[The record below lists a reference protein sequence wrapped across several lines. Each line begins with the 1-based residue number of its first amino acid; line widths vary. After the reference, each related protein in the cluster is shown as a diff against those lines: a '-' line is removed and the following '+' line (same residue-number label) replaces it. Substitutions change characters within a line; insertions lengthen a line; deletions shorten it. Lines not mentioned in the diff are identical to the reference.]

1 MVLQP
6 RHELLYQISS
16 PNREDRP
23 VILDCEA
30 KGDPVPEYRWTKN
43 GQEFSTSGSDDRV
56 AQEPGKG
63 TLTIHRPRDIDE
75 GLYQCRAENS
85 YGISLSNAVYLR
97 RAGIYFPINQVGE
110 LTRKRR
116 KLRLHR
122 ATYRLSMVG
131 DLNRDNWR
139 GFAVVRSGTAISDN
153 SDSLLWRVSFLNG
166 F

>member
-1 MVLQP
+1 MPDLYYLVYSYLPGLFPTIMRVSFLRPEKSVGRKFSRSIVFFLTATSPPYMVRQP
-6 RHELLYQISS
+6 PHELLYQISS

-23 VILDCEA
+23 VILECEA
-30 KGDPVPEYRWTKN
+30 KGDPIPEYKWTKN

-97 RAGIYFPINQVGE
+97 RAGI
-110 LTRKRR
+110 
-116 KLRLHR
+116 
-122 ATYRLSMVG
+122 
-131 DLNRDNWR
+131 
-139 GFAVVRSGTAISDN
+139 
-153 SDSLLWRVSFLNG
+153 
-166 F
+166 